1 MRNLKTT
8 TTTKSVYK
16 EFPVLCLPLAPQV
29 LEEFLSTFNPIFKVL
44 TWTHYDDQHPV
55 DLIVQLWVKH
65 RIGLAEANVQIPI
78 RPAIFMFSL
87 ANA

>member
-8 TTTKSVYK
+8 TTTKSVFK
-16 EFPVLCLPLAPQV
+16 EFPVLCLPLI

-55 DLIVQLWVKH
+55 DLIVQLWLKH

>member
-1 MRNLKTT
+1 MRNLKTK
-8 TTTKSVYK
+8 TTKSVFK
-16 EFPVLCLPLAPQV
+16 EFPVLCLPLI
-29 LEEFLSTFNPIFKVL
+29 LGEFLSTFNPIFKGL

-55 DLIVQLWVKH
+55 DLIVQLWLKH